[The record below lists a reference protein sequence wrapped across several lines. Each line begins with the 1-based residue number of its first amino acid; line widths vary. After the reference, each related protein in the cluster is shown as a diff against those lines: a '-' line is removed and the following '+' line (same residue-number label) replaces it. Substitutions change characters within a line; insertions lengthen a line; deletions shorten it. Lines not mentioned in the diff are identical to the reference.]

1 MALLAPGGFVSVQ
14 LTFFRDDRHIGE
26 ITRDLA
32 DYRYDGATVELLS
45 HAGSE
50 RGHMS
55 MYDYDLNRV
64 LRTFFLGGVESVI
77 TEHTD
82 HGGCHGAW
90 FYGRKNT

>member
-1 MALLAPGGFVSVQ
+1 MQFDLGRCHGASSSALGG
-14 LTFFRDDRHIGE
+14 

-45 HAGSE
+45 HAGSR

-64 LRTFFLGGVESVI
+64 LRTFFLGGVKSVI